1 MFNFNE
7 LPDVLK
13 NLVVDYTEEYI
24 LLPWINV
31 KNINWDMLS
40 RNHNAID
47 FLEKNL
53 DKIDWYGLSGNPSIF
68 ELNTK
73 NIFVKI

>member
-31 KNINWDMLS
+31 KNINWDM
-40 RNHNAID
+40 
-47 FLEKNL
+47 
-53 DKIDWYGLSGNPSIF
+53 
-68 ELNTK
+68 
-73 NIFVKI
+73 